1 MRIEHYELNPNKT
14 ENKIS
19 VKIIK
24 ANHILHSVHV
34 LIKFNPLKI
43 GESDTWEFVGQT
55 VSRSC

>member
-24 ANHILHSVHV
+24 ADHILHSVHV

-43 GESDTWEFVGQT
+43 GESDT
-55 VSRSC
+55 